1 MSERSVSH
9 ICPDGYQRMLIT
21 IEYDGHQLV
30 GWQSQENNPSVQ
42 GFLEAAAKKLT
53 TEPTFV
59 YGAGRTD
66 AGVHATAQAAHLDV
80 PKHLDER
87 AVLMGLNSWLQTK
100 QISVLSARAVAAD
113 FHARFDARERGYLYR
128 ISERMIPSAID
139 RHRVWNHRGDLDTR
153 AMHEAAQILIGKHDF
168 SSFRATGCQAA
179 SPIRTL
185 DELSVT
191 RTDTEI
197 HIRARARSF
206 LHHQIR
212 NFAGSL
218 VRVGTG
224 KWTAQDLAR
233 VLAAKDRTQAGQTAP
248 AHALYLTS
256 VRYPDL
262 AET

>member
-1 MSERSVSH
+1 
-9 ICPDGYQRMLIT
+9 
-21 IEYDGHQLV
+21 
-30 GWQSQENNPSVQ
+30 
-42 GFLEAAAKKLT
+42 
-53 TEPTFV
+53 
-59 YGAGRTD
+59 
-66 AGVHATAQAAHLDV
+66 
-80 PKHLDER
+80 
-87 AVLMGLNSWLQTK
+87 MGLNSWLKTK
-100 QISVLSARAVAAD
+100 QISVLTARAVAAD

-139 RHRVWNHRGDLDTR
+139 RHRVWNHRGNLDAI
-153 AMHEAAQILIGKHDF
+153 AMHEAAQILVGKHDF

-218 VRVGTG
+218 VNVGAG
-224 KWTAQDLAR
+224 KWSAQDLAHI
-233 VLAAKDRTQAGQTAP
+233 LAAKDRTQAGQTAP

-256 VRYPDL
+256 VRYPEL
-262 AET
+262 EET